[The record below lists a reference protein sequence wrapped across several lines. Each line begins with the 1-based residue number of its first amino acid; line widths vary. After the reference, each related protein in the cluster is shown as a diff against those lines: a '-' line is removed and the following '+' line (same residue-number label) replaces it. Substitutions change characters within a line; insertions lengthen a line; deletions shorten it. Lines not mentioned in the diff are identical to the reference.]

1 MLLSIIIFLQFIL
14 SFSLME
20 NYLKYLNQITSVE
33 KIKKLSKSAP
43 QYIVSN
49 SKDKFYNNYNEFVLD
64 NVEYEKKKII
74 RIGDGGINGFYIL
87 GICSYLKKNYNLQ
100 DFVYSGVSAGSW
112 NSIIMCYKYDVSDI
126 IFTLM
131 DDLKKFNTNSHSIY
145 DLQIQLKELLIS
157 KYDDNDFILD
167 KSFHAV
173 TCYKYKDCTINTILY
188 NQFINLEDMIESAM
202 ASSHI
207 PLITGGYIN
216 NYKNEIS
223 FDGGLSY
230 YPYIKRK
237 SHFDIKTL
245 LWNNNSIVNAFNQ
258 KNVDFMNLFMK
269 GYSDSEKNKNKLD
282 KYFER
287 L

>member
-1 MLLSIIIFLQFIL
+1 
-14 SFSLME
+14 
-20 NYLKYLNQITSVE
+20 
-33 KIKKLSKSAP
+33 
-43 QYIVSN
+43 
-49 SKDKFYNNYNEFVLD
+49 
-64 NVEYEKKKII
+64 
-74 RIGDGGINGFYIL
+74 
-87 GICSYLKKNYNLQ
+87 
-100 DFVYSGVSAGSW
+100 
-112 NSIIMCYKYDVSDI
+112 
-126 IFTLM
+126 
-131 DDLKKFNTNSHSIY
+131 
-145 DLQIQLKELLIS
+145 
-157 KYDDNDFILD
+157 
-167 KSFHAV
+167 
-173 TCYKYKDCTINTILY
+173 
-188 NQFINLEDMIESAM
+188 M